1 MNWLEKR
8 LREKLEDITGV
19 ILQGNALDY
28 AAYAS
33 AVARYRVLK
42 ETLGELADHPKE
54 LSTGETD
61 PDE

>member
-1 MNWLEKR
+1 MTFIEKR
-8 LREKLEDITGV
+8 LHEKLEDITGV

-42 ETLGELADHPKE
+42 ELLDELADHRKE
-54 LSTGETD
+54 LSTGETESD
-61 PDE
+61 D

>member
-1 MNWLEKR
+1 MNFLEKR

-42 ETLGELADHPKE
+42 ELLDELADHRKE
-54 LSTGETD
+54 LSTGEDTS
-61 PDE
+61 DE

>member
-1 MNWLEKR
+1 MNYLEKR
-8 LREKLEDITGV
+8 VREKLEDITGV

-42 ETLGELADHPKE
+42 ELLDDLADHRKE
-54 LSTGETD
+54 LSTGETESD
-61 PDE
+61 D

>member
-1 MNWLEKR
+1 LNFLEKR
-8 LREKLEDITGV
+8 LREKLEDITDV

-42 ETLGELADHPKE
+42 ELLDDLADHRKE
-54 LSTGETD
+54 LSTGETESD
-61 PDE
+61 D

>member
-1 MNWLEKR
+1 LNFLEKR

-42 ETLGELADHPKE
+42 ELLDELADHRKE
-54 LSTGETD
+54 LSTGETESD
-61 PDE
+61 D

>member
-1 MNWLEKR
+1 MNFLEKR

-42 ETLGELADHPKE
+42 ELLDELADHRKE
-54 LSTGETD
+54 LSTGETESD
-61 PDE
+61 D

>member
-1 MNWLEKR
+1 MNFLEKR

-42 ETLGELADHPKE
+42 ELLDEFADHRKE
-54 LSTGETD
+54 LSTGETESD
-61 PDE
+61 D

>member
-42 ETLGELADHPKE
+42 ETLDELADRRKE

>member
-1 MNWLEKR
+1 MTFLEKR

-42 ETLGELADHPKE
+42 ELLDDLADHRKE
-54 LSTGETD
+54 LSTGETESD
-61 PDE
+61 D

>member
-1 MNWLEKR
+1 LNFLEKR

-42 ETLGELADHPKE
+42 ELLDDLADHRKE
-54 LSTGETD
+54 LSTGETESD
-61 PDE
+61 D

>member
-1 MNWLEKR
+1 MTFIEKR

-42 ETLGELADHPKE
+42 ELLDELVDHRKE
-54 LSTGETD
+54 LSTGEDT

>member
-1 MNWLEKR
+1 MNFIEKR
-8 LREKLEDITGV
+8 LREKLDDITGV

-42 ETLGELADHPKE
+42 ELLDELADHRKE
-54 LSTGETD
+54 LSTGETESD
-61 PDE
+61 D

>member
-1 MNWLEKR
+1 MNFLEKR

-42 ETLGELADHPKE
+42 ELLDDLADHRKE
-54 LSTGETD
+54 LSTGETESD
-61 PDE
+61 D

>member
-1 MNWLEKR
+1 MNFLEKR
-8 LREKLEDITGV
+8 LREKLEDITDV

-42 ETLGELADHPKE
+42 ELLDDLADHRKE
-54 LSTGETD
+54 LSTGETESD
-61 PDE
+61 D

>member
-1 MNWLEKR
+1 MNFIEKR

-42 ETLGELADHPKE
+42 ELLDDLADHRKE
-54 LSTGETD
+54 LSTGETESD
-61 PDE
+61 D

>member
-1 MNWLEKR
+1 MTFIEKR

-42 ETLGELADHPKE
+42 ELLDELADHRKE
-54 LSTGETD
+54 LSTGETESD
-61 PDE
+61 D

>member
-1 MNWLEKR
+1 MNYLEKR
-8 LREKLEDITGV
+8 VREKLEDITGV

-42 ETLGELADHPKE
+42 ELLDELVDYRKE
-54 LSTGETD
+54 LSTGETESD
-61 PDE
+61 D